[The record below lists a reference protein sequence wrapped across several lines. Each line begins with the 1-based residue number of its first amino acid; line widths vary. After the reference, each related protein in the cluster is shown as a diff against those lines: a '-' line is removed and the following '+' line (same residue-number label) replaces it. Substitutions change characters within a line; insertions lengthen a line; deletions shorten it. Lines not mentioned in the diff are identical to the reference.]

1 MSELKLIKKALM
13 QGCVRISSH
22 TFLRIE
28 KRGYTRSDMIN
39 CIMRGEIT
47 NTTMYQNRIAFE
59 IEGFDMDELPMVL
72 IIGRAKKPAKYKIV
86 TAMPPISDRFKRVI

>member
-13 QGCVRISSH
+13 QGRVRISAH

-39 CIMRGEIT
+39 CIMQGEMT
-47 NTTMYQNRIAFE
+47 KTTMYKKRIGFE
-59 IEGFDMDELPMVL
+59 IEGFDMDGLPMVM

-86 TAMPPISDRFKRVI
+86 TAMPPIHNRFKRVI

>member
-1 MSELKLIKKALM
+1 MSELKMIKKALM
-13 QGCVRISSH
+13 QGQLRISAH

-39 CIMRGEIT
+39 CIMQGEMT
-47 NTTMYQNRIAFE
+47 RTTMYNKRIGFE
-59 IEGFDMDELPMVL
+59 IEGFDVDGLPMVM

-86 TAMPPISDRFKRVI
+86 TAMPPIHDRFKRVI